1 MNFREFL
8 KSLGLEDSVI
18 DQIMKDGINKNFIP
32 KHRFDEVNQELK
44 DAKTTID
51 ERDSQIKKLSS
62 FEGDNKDLKT
72 KIEELETANKEKA
85 AEYEANLKTVKLE
98 NAIKNALKDQVQEGY
113 VDIVEGL
120 LDKSI
125 LTLKDDGSVAGL
137 QEQIDSKKADK
148 PLLFAEAKKD
158 ADGKEKD
165 PVNFKFKGDDPK
177 DSSNNEKA
185 SDSEAF
191 VNELLANR
199 SPQTEA
205 SEKAAT
211 HYFN

>member
-32 KHRFDEVNQELK
+32 KHRFDEVNEELK
-44 DAKTTID
+44 SQKDLVI
-51 ERDSQIKKLSS
+51 ERDKQIKDLSK
-62 FEGDNKDLKT
+62 FEGDNKALKT
-72 KIEELETANKEKA
+72 KIDELETANKEKA

-113 VDIVEGL
+113 LDIVEGL
-120 LDKSI
+120 IDKSI
-125 LTLKDDGSVAGL
+125 ITLKDDGTVSGL
-137 QEQIDSKKADK
+137 QEQIDAKKADK
-148 PLLFAEAKKD
+148 PLLFAEAKKGE
-158 ADGKEKD
+158 DGKEKD

-177 DSSNNEKA
+177 DSSNNDKT

-191 VNELLANR
+191 VNDLLANR

>member
-32 KHRFDEVNQELK
+32 KHRFDEVNEELK
-44 DAKTTID
+44 AQKDLVG
-51 ERDSQIKKLSS
+51 ERDKQIKDLSK
-62 FEGDNKDLKT
+62 FEGDVKDLKT
-72 KIEELETANKEKA
+72 KIEELETANKTKDE
-85 AEYEANLKTVKLE
+85 EYQTNLKAVKLE

-113 VDIVEGL
+113 IDIVEGL

-158 ADGKEKD
+158 ADSKEKD

-177 DSSNNEKA
+177 DSSNNEKTT
-185 SDSEAF
+185 DSEAF
-191 VNELLANR
+191 VNDLLANR